1 MKTHLIT
8 GKRTKLMLAAIAGGC
23 LLAPGAALARVPYQ
37 SAAKNRTAATSATV
51 TSAAPN
57 LTSKHAPAAVA
68 DCTSGSCVRPAGGLE
83 LPAVDDHRYGTT
95 IDWSDTPAAAGK
107 LAAKESKLVFLI
119 QLSGDFTNN
128 EFT

>member
-1 MKTHLIT
+1 MKTHLIA

-23 LLAPGAALARVPYQ
+23 LLAPATALARVPYQ
-37 SAAKNRTAATSATV
+37 SAAKNTTAATSAT
-51 TSAAPN
+51 APS
-57 LTSKHAPAAVA
+57 TPPVSIPKQASAAVA
-68 DCTSGSCVRPAGGLE
+68 DCTSGSCVRPATGLG